1 MVWRLLFSRRVKPRA
16 IEFFSL
22 PPLAAVALLL
32 INDHV
37 FKSAFRGA
45 VTGKLSDFAGC
56 FFLPLFV
63 SALLAEVTRWSWQRR
78 VAIGAG
84 VTFALF
90 VPIKLF
96 PQAALAV
103 ARAVELVSLPL
114 GLGAQRI
121 TVDPSDLLAV
131 PMILL
136 AALYARK
143 VNACAVSSN

>member
-1 MVWRLLFSRRVKPRA
+1 MTSRSRA
-16 IEFFSL
+16 LEFFSL

-37 FKSAFRGA
+37 LKAAFRGA
-45 VTGKLSDFAGC
+45 ITGKLSDFAGC

-63 SALLAEVTRWSWQRR
+63 SALLAEVTSWPWQRR
-78 VAIGAG
+78 VALGAG
-84 VTFALF
+84 VTLALF

-96 PQAALAV
+96 PFAAGSV
-103 ARAVELVSLPL
+103 ARAVEFVSLPL

-121 TVDPSDLLAV
+121 TVDPTDLLAV
-131 PMILL
+131 PMVLL

-143 VNACAVSSN
+143 VNPCAVSSS